1 MSYSDI
7 IKKSVLE
14 GFSYADF
21 STTKMAVTLGLT
33 FLIAV
38 YIFFIYRFITRSTF
52 YNKNF
57 NITMAIISVVTAG
70 IVIAMQSN
78 FVISLGMVGALSI
91 VRFRTAIKEPMDLL
105 FLFWSIGTGIMCGAG
120 LYELAIMIALVVTFG
135 LLVLQLVPVMAS
147 PMLLVIKLNNID
159 KEETVLSTVK
169 KSTQKYKIDSKS
181 ITNGRE
187 NLIMEIRVK
196 DYSSL
201 TNEISKIE
209 GVVSVTLMHH
219 EGEVKN

>member
-70 IVIAMQSN
+70 IGIAMQSN

-120 LYELAIMIALVVTFG
+120 LYELAIVIALVVTFG

>member
-38 YIFFIYRFITRSTF
+38 YIFFVYRFITRSTF

-105 FLFWSIGTGIMCGAG
+105 FLFWSIGTGIVCGAG
-120 LYELAIMIALVVTFG
+120 LYELAIVIALVVTFG

-187 NLIMEIRVK
+187 NLIMEIRSK

-209 GVVSVTLMHH
+209 EVVSVTLMHH